1 MGARGFGLLRRRWTL
16 RNRVAWGFALMA
28 LVLGGVLAA
37 ASWTLAASYLNR
49 HQEHTAVALTADNA
63 LLIEAE
69 LRSGERPSTHLLD
82 RIQYSPGSLAFLS
95 YDGRHYPNATAREK
109 KLASVLGVDL
119 RSPTPSRLPTMT
131 SPGRTTVN
139 GSSFLVVS
147 VPLRDGSG
155 NTLTELY
162 PLFDLDRTLRMLW
175 MVVIAGAVIVGAA
188 GLLVGKMASR
198 RMLRPLADVTAAAG
212 SIAHGDLSARLQV
225 GEDPDLEPL
234 ARSFNRTAAA
244 LERRVHADARFAGD
258 VSHELRT
265 PLTTMINSIVLLQN
279 RRAELP
285 AEVVE
290 PLDLLTEDLQRFR
303 RLVVDLLD
311 ISRSDSGR
319 ADTREP
325 VVVADL
331 IRRAADAVAGTP
343 VAEVAPGAEGVVLRA
358 DKRRLERV
366 VSNLVEN
373 AAVHGGGCDAVRVS
387 RRHGAVRLEVDDRGP
402 GVAEGLRERIFDRF
416 ARDGSTQGPGV
427 GLGLAIVAQH
437 VHWHE
442 GEVWVE
448 DRPGGG
454 ARFVVELPVA
464 GDVRASRAAPA
475 ARAETASG
483 SGRSGARVRRWR
495 WGSGVH
501 VMRPE

>member
-1 MGARGFGLLRRRWTL
+1 M
-16 RNRVAWGFALMA
+16 AWGFALMA
-28 LVLGGVLAA
+28 LVLGAVLAA

-49 HQEHTAVALTADNA
+49 HQERTAVALTADNA
-63 LLIEAE
+63 LLLEAE
-69 LRSGERPSTHLLD
+69 LRSGASPSTNLLD
-82 RIQYSPGSLAFLS
+82 RLQYSPGSLAVLS
-95 YDGRHYPNATAREK
+95 YGGHHYPSATAKEM
-109 KLASVLGVDL
+109 KLASSLGVDL
-119 RSPTPSRLPTMT
+119 RSQKPRPN
-131 SPGRTTVN
+131 RTTVD
-139 GSSFLVVS
+139 GDSFLVVS
-147 VPLRDGSG
+147 VPLQGSG
-155 NTLTELY
+155 NALTELY
-162 PLFDLDRTLRMLW
+162 PLFDLDRTLQTLW
-175 MVVIAGAVIVGAA
+175 LVAIAGATVVGLA
-188 GLLVGKMASR
+188 GLLVGKLASR
-198 RMLRPLADVTAAAG
+198 RMLRPLADVTSAAA
-212 SIAHGDLSARLQV
+212 SIAHGDLSARLDA
-225 GEDPDLEPL
+225 EDDPDLAPL

-244 LERRVHADARFAGD
+244 LERRVHVDARFAGD

-285 AEVVE
+285 PEVVE

-319 ADTREP
+319 GDTREA

-331 IRRAADAVAGTP
+331 IRRAADAAAGAP
-343 VAEVAPGAEGVVLRA
+343 VAEVDPAAEALVLRA

-373 AAVHGGGCDAVRVS
+373 AAVHGGGCDAVRVL
-387 RRHGAVRLEVDDRGP
+387 RRIGCIRIEVDDRGA
-402 GVAEGLRERIFDRF
+402 GVREELRERIFDRF
-416 ARDGSTQGPGV
+416 ARDGSTRGPGV

-448 DRPGGG
+448 GRPGGG

-464 GDVRASRAAPA
+464 GDVRPQRTAPA
-475 ARAETASG
+475 DQGERTSG
-483 SGRSGARVRRWR
+483 SGRTRRAVRPWR
-495 WGSGVH
+495 WGDRVQ
-501 VMRPE
+501 VMRPESSGGSHGTG